1 MSDAKRVYMVVG
13 ELVGEDDKHLGVLV
27 DELFLTQR
35 KLEFGERKDLSDE
48 ELRKFLIE
56 HGSETL
62 DFVEGALRVRMSE
75 LPKVM
80 LDSRGYYRCR
90 KRGVQQF
97 IWDSAGILYYI
108 NDSGDFCTVSI
119 KVEEPMR
126 KVLNAPCRFVE
137 GFPRVGKFIKT
148 LRESKK
154 QSNARV
160 GERSRSKLTG
170 SDCSLKEQRVIDGK
184 LELVVTG
191 FSADG
196 NGVCKVDSAVT
207 RVEVYWGS
215 LVYGNV
221 RVLDLSAC
229 KELREVTIRATAS
242 SGDSKVTDSFALVLP
257 EIETGVP
264 VSLAVN
270 TKRVDF
276 RLAASA
282 RFKSL
287 ELSNCEVLGLD
298 RVQSKYI
305 EFGSFSHCTGLKRIQ
320 LKGTAGRNG
329 AYINDCDTEELSI
342 EGWSGYGSGVSQIRN
357 CGKLKTAVLN
367 YESLNLADLLRII
380 RDCRSLER
388 VYIRLGFLVGV
399 GEFYEKYK
407 DALALMNFG
416 SSKLR
421 SVRIDIRDGIRLKDS
436 LCVMYDSKVEF
447 SSNSKELE
455 SHFKAVNLSTEMRDF
470 ATLLGYFPL
479 RVIDD
484 KLTCCIEV
492 QRGDWIRLQ
501 EAEGN
506 SVYSRETLILPDKI
520 ERVVWLSE
528 FYGTKDSGV
537 ALKKLVVSHPVEI
550 SKAVYESI
558 GEIEGKEN
566 LRIVG

>member
-1 MSDAKRVYMVVG
+1 MANAKRVYVVVG
-13 ELVGEDDKHLGVLV
+13 ELVGEDDKHLGMLV
-27 DELFLTQR
+27 DELFLTQG

-48 ELRKFLIE
+48 EFRKFLIE

-108 NDSGDFCTVSI
+108 NDSGDFCTVTI
-119 KVEEPMR
+119 KVEEAMR
-126 KVLNAPCRFVE
+126 KVLNAPYRFVE
-137 GFPRVGKFIKT
+137 DFPRVGKFIKA
-148 LRESKK
+148 LREREK
-154 QSNARV
+154 QSSARV

-207 RVEVYWGS
+207 RVEIYWGS

-229 KELREVTIRATAS
+229 KELREVTIRATAA

-416 SSKLR
+416 SSKLK
-421 SVRIDIRDGIRLKDS
+421 SVRIEVRDGIKLPES
-436 LCVMYDSKVEF
+436 VCVMYDSRVEF
-447 SSNSKELE
+447 NSERAEILK
-455 SHFKAVNLSTEMRDF
+455 HFKPVNLSDEMRDF
-470 ATLLGYFPL
+470 VTLSEYFPL
-479 RVIDD
+479 RVIDN
-484 KLTCCIEV
+484 KLTCCIEAKL
-492 QRGDWIRLQ
+492 GEWISLTGVS
-501 EAEGN
+501 GN
-506 SVYSRETLILPDKI
+506 SVYSNETLIIPDKI
-520 ERVVWLSE
+520 ERLVGLSE
-528 FYGTKDSGV
+528 FYGTHDIGR
-537 ALKKLVVSHPVEI
+537 ALKRLVVRHPVEI
-550 SKAVYESI
+550 SKELVESI
-558 GEIEGKEN
+558 REIEGKEN
-566 LRIVG
+566 LKVVG

>member
-13 ELVGEDDKHLGVLV
+13 ELVGEDDKHLGVCV
-27 DELFLTQR
+27 DDMILTQR
-35 KLEFGERKDLSDE
+35 KLEFSERKDLSDE
-48 ELRKFLIE
+48 EFRKFLIE
-56 HGSETL
+56 HGSDTL
-62 DFVEGALRVRMSE
+62 DFSDGALRVRLSE

-119 KVEEPMR
+119 KVGESMR

-154 QSNARV
+154 QSNAKV

-170 SDCSLKEQRVIDGK
+170 SDCSLKEQRAVDGK
-184 LELVVTG
+184 LELVVSG
-191 FSADG
+191 FSESR

-207 RVEVYWGS
+207 MVDVHWGDI
-215 LVYGNV
+215 VYGNV

-229 KELREVTIRATAS
+229 AGLHEVTVQANVTGR
-242 SGDSKVTDSFALVLP
+242 DSKVTESFALVLP
-257 EIETGVP
+257 KVETGVS
-264 VSLAVN
+264 VSLAAN
-270 TKRVDF
+270 TKRADF
-276 RLAASA
+276 RLAESA

-287 ELSNCEVLGLD
+287 ELSKCEVLGLD
-298 RVQSKYI
+298 GERSIWY
-305 EFGSFSHCTGLKRIQ
+305 GSFLHCTGLKSLR
-320 LKGTAGRNG
+320 LGSVTGGNG
-329 AYINDCDTEELSI
+329 IYLNDCDTEEVTLK
-342 EGWSGYGSGVSQIRN
+342 GWSGVKEIRN
-357 CGKLKTAVLN
+357 CTKLKRAVIMC
-367 YESLNLADLLRII
+367 ESIDVSDLLNLVK
-380 RDCRSLER
+380 DCRSLER
-388 VYIRLGFLVGV
+388 VYLHIGYLIGE
-399 GEFYEKYK
+399 GEFYNRYK
-407 DALALMNFG
+407 DALAILNFG
-416 SSKLR
+416 SSKLK

-470 ATLLGYFPL
+470 TAVSEYFPL

-492 QRGDWIRLQ
+492 KRGDWIRLQ

-506 SVYSRETLILPDKI
+506 SVYNSETLIIPDKI
-520 ERVVWLSE
+520 ERLAGFSE
-528 FYGTKDSGV
+528 FYGVRDSGV
-537 ALKKLVVSHPVEI
+537 ALKKLVVRHPVEV
-550 SKAVYESI
+550 SQSVYEGI

>member
-13 ELVGEDDKHLGVLV
+13 ELVGEDDKHLGVCV
-27 DELFLTQR
+27 DEMILTQR
-35 KLEFGERKDLSDE
+35 KLEFSERKDLSDE
-48 ELRKFLIE
+48 EFRKFLIE
-56 HGSETL
+56 HGSDTL
-62 DFVEGALRVRMSE
+62 DFSDGALRVRLSE

-108 NDSGDFCTVSI
+108 NDSGDFCTVTI

-126 KVLNAPCRFVE
+126 KVLNELYRFVE
-137 GFPRVGKFIKT
+137 GFPREGKFIKA
-148 LRESKK
+148 LREREK
-154 QSNARV
+154 QSSARV

-170 SDCSLKEQRVIDGK
+170 SDCSLKEQRAVDGK
-184 LELVVTG
+184 LELVVNG
-191 FSADG
+191 FSESR

-207 RVEVYWGS
+207 RVDVHWGDI
-215 LVYGNV
+215 VYGNV

-229 KELREVTIRATAS
+229 AGLHEVTVQANVTGR
-242 SGDSKVTDSFALVLP
+242 DSKVTESFALVLP
-257 EIETGVP
+257 KVETGVS
-264 VSLAVN
+264 VSLAAN
-270 TKRVDF
+270 TKRADF
-276 RLAASA
+276 RLAESA

-287 ELSNCEVLGLD
+287 ELSKCEVLGLD
-298 RVQSKYI
+298 GERSIGY
-305 EFGSFSHCTGLKRIQ
+305 GSFLHCTGLKSLR
-320 LKGTAGRNG
+320 LGSATGGNG
-329 AYINDCDTEELSI
+329 VYLNDCDTEEVTLK
-342 EGWSGYGSGVSQIRN
+342 GWSGVKEIRN
-357 CGKLKTAVLN
+357 CTKLKRAVIMC
-367 YESLNLADLLRII
+367 ESVNIEELLSII
-380 RDCRSLER
+380 KDCRNLER
-388 VYIRLGFLVGV
+388 VYLHIGYLIGA
-399 GEFYEKYK
+399 GEFYNRYK
-407 DALALMNFG
+407 DALAILNFG
-416 SSKLR
+416 SSKLK

-492 QRGDWIRLQ
+492 KRGDWIRLQ

-520 ERVVWLSE
+520 ERVIGLSE
-528 FYGTKDSGV
+528 FYGVRDSGV
-537 ALKKLVVSHPVEI
+537 DLKKLVVRHPVEI
-550 SKAVYESI
+550 SKELVESI

>member
-13 ELVGEDDKHLGVLV
+13 ELVGEDDKHLGMLV
-27 DELFLTQR
+27 DEMLLTQR
-35 KLEFGERKDLSDE
+35 KLEFSERKDLSDE
-48 ELRKFLIE
+48 EFRKFLIE
-56 HGSETL
+56 HGSDTL

-97 IWDSAGILYYI
+97 IWDAAGILYYI
-108 NDSGDFCTVSI
+108 NDSGDFCTVTI
-119 KVEEPMR
+119 KVEEAMR

-137 GFPRVGKFIKT
+137 GFPRVGKFIKA

-154 QSNARV
+154 QSSAKV

-170 SDCSLKEQRVIDGK
+170 SDCSLKEQRAVDGK

-257 EIETGVP
+257 EVETGVP

-287 ELSNCEVLGLD
+287 ELSHCEVLGLE
-298 RVQSKYI
+298 RVKSKYI

-416 SSKLR
+416 SSKLK
-421 SVRIDIRDGIRLKDS
+421 SVRIEVRDGIRLPES
-436 LCVMYDSKVEF
+436 VCVMYDSRVEF
-447 SSNSKELE
+447 NSGREEILK
-455 SHFKAVNLSTEMRDF
+455 HFKPVNLSDEMRDF
-470 ATLLGYFPL
+470 VTLSEYFPL
-479 RVIDD
+479 RVIDN
-484 KLTCCIEV
+484 KLTCCIEAKL
-492 QRGDWIRLQ
+492 GEWISLTGVS
-501 EAEGN
+501 GN
-506 SVYSRETLILPDKI
+506 SVYSNETLIIPDKI
-520 ERVVWLSE
+520 ERLVGLSE
-528 FYGTKDSGV
+528 FYGTHDIGR
-537 ALKKLVVSHPVEI
+537 ALKRLVVRHPVEI
-550 SKAVYESI
+550 SKTVCESI

-566 LRIVG
+566 LRVVG

>member
-1 MSDAKRVYMVVG
+1 MSDAKRVYAVVG
-13 ELVGEDDKHLGVLV
+13 ELVGEDDKHLGMLV
-27 DELFLTQR
+27 AEMILTQR
-35 KLEFGERKDLSDE
+35 KLEFSERKDLSDE
-48 ELRKFLIE
+48 EFRKFLIE

-75 LPKVM
+75 LPKVEIN
-80 LDSRGYYRCR
+80 SSGYYRCR

-108 NDSGDFCTVSI
+108 NDSGDFCTVTI
-119 KVEEPMR
+119 KVEESMR
-126 KVLNAPCRFVE
+126 KVLNAPYRFVE

-170 SDCSLKEQRVIDGK
+170 SDCSLKEQRAVDGK
-184 LELVVTG
+184 LELVVSG
-191 FSADG
+191 FSESR

-207 RVEVYWGS
+207 MVDVHWGDI
-215 LVYGNV
+215 VYGNV

-229 KELREVTIRATAS
+229 KGLREVWVQANSTGR
-242 SGDSKVTDSFALVLP
+242 DSKVTDSFALVLP
-257 EIETGVP
+257 KVETGVY
-264 VSLAVN
+264 VYLAAN
-270 TKRVDF
+270 TKRADF
-276 RLAASA
+276 RLAESA

-287 ELSNCEVLGLD
+287 ELSNCEVLGIDGEL
-298 RVQSKYI
+298 SIGY
-305 EFGSFSHCTGLKRIQ
+305 GSFLHCTGLKSLR
-320 LKGTAGRNG
+320 LKSVAGSNG
-329 AYINDCDTEELSI
+329 VYLNDCDTEEVMLK
-342 EGWSGYGSGVSQIRN
+342 GWGGVKTIRN
-357 CGKLKTAVLN
+357 CKKLKTVVIMC
-367 YESLNLADLLRII
+367 ESIDVSDLLNLVK
-380 RDCRSLER
+380 DCRNLER
-388 VYIRLGFLVGV
+388 VYLHIGYLIGE
-399 GEFYEKYK
+399 GEFYKRYK
-407 DALALMNFG
+407 DALAILNFG
-416 SSKLR
+416 SSKLK
-421 SVRIDIRDGIRLKDS
+421 SVRIDIRDGINIPS
-436 LCVMYDSKVEF
+436 SICVMYDSKIEF

-484 KLTCCIEV
+484 KLNCCIEV
-492 QRGDWIRLQ
+492 KRGDWIRLQ

-520 ERVVWLSE
+520 ERVIGLSE

-550 SKAVYESI
+550 SRAVYESI

>member
-1 MSDAKRVYMVVG
+1 MANTKRVYAVVG
-13 ELVGEDDKHLGVLV
+13 ELFGEDDKYLGMLV
-27 DELFLTQR
+27 AEMLLTQR
-35 KLEFGERKDLSDE
+35 KLEFGERKNLSDK

-75 LPKVM
+75 LPKVEI
-80 LDSRGYYRCR
+80 DSRGYYRCR

-108 NDSGDFCTVSI
+108 NDSGDFCTVTI
-119 KVEEPMR
+119 KVEEAMR
-126 KVLNAPCRFVE
+126 KVLNEPYRFVE

-160 GERSRSKLTG
+160 GERSRSRLTG
-170 SDCSLKEQRVIDGK
+170 SDCSLKEQRAVDGQ
-184 LELVVTG
+184 LELVVNG
-191 FSADG
+191 FSESS

-207 RVEVYWGS
+207 MVDVHWGDI
-215 LVYGNV
+215 VYGNV

-229 KELREVTIRATAS
+229 AGLHEVTVQANVTGR
-242 SGDSKVTDSFALVLP
+242 DSKVTESFALILP
-257 EIETGVP
+257 KVETGVS
-264 VSLAVN
+264 VSLAAN
-270 TKRVDF
+270 TKLADF
-276 RLAASA
+276 RLAESA

-298 RVQSKYI
+298 GELSIGY
-305 EFGSFSHCTGLKRIQ
+305 GSFLHCTGLKSLR
-320 LKGTAGRNG
+320 LKSVAGSNG
-329 AYINDCDTEELSI
+329 VYLNDCDTEEVALK
-342 EGWSGYGSGVSQIRN
+342 GWSGVKTIRN
-357 CGKLKTAVLN
+357 CRKLKSVVLMF
-367 YESLNLADLLRII
+367 ESIDIQDLLSII
-380 RDCRSLER
+380 KDCRSLER
-388 VYIRLGFLVGV
+388 VSLHIGYLI
-399 GEFYEKYK
+399 GEGEVYKRYK
-407 DALALMNFG
+407 DALAILNFG
-416 SSKLR
+416 SSKLK
-421 SVRIDIRDGIRLKDS
+421 SVRIDIRDGINIPS
-436 LCVMYDSKVEF
+436 SICVMYDSKVEF

-470 ATLLGYFPL
+470 ANLLAYFPL

-492 QRGDWIRLQ
+492 KRGDWIRLQ

-506 SVYSRETLILPDKI
+506 SVYSKETLIIPDKI
-520 ERVVWLSE
+520 ERLAGFSE
-528 FYGTKDSGV
+528 FYGVRDSGV
-537 ALKKLVVSHPVEI
+537 ALKKLVVRHPVEI
-550 SKAVYESI
+550 SKELVESI

>member
-1 MSDAKRVYMVVG
+1 MSDAKRVYVVVG
-13 ELVGEDDKHLGVLV
+13 ELVGEDDKHLGVCV
-27 DELFLTQR
+27 DEMTLTQR
-35 KLEFGERKDLSDE
+35 KLEFSERKDLSDE
-48 ELRKFLIE
+48 EFRKFLIE

-75 LPKVM
+75 LPKVEIN
-80 LDSRGYYRCR
+80 SSGYYRCR

-97 IWDSAGILYYI
+97 IWDASGVLYYI
-108 NDSGDFCTVSI
+108 NDSGDFCTVTI
-119 KVEEPMR
+119 KVEEAMR
-126 KVLNAPCRFVE
+126 KVLNAPYRFVE
-137 GFPRVGKFIKT
+137 GFPRVGKFIKA
-148 LRESKK
+148 LREREK
-154 QSNARV
+154 QSSAKV

-170 SDCSLKEQRVIDGK
+170 SDCSLKEQRAVDGK

-207 RVEVYWGS
+207 RVDVHWGDI
-215 LVYGNV
+215 VYGNV

-229 KELREVTIRATAS
+229 AGLHEVTVQANVTGR
-242 SGDSKVTDSFALVLP
+242 DSKVTESFALILP
-257 EIETGVP
+257 KVETGVS
-264 VSLAVN
+264 VSLAAN
-270 TKRVDF
+270 TKRADF
-276 RLAASA
+276 RLAESA

-298 RVQSKYI
+298 GERSIGY
-305 EFGSFSHCTGLKRIQ
+305 GSFLHCTGLKSLR
-320 LKGTAGRNG
+320 LKSVAGSNG
-329 AYINDCDTEELSI
+329 VYLNDCDTEEVALK
-342 EGWSGYGSGVSQIRN
+342 GWSGVKTIRN
-357 CGKLKTAVLN
+357 CRKLKSVVLMF
-367 YESLNLADLLRII
+367 ESIDIQDLLSII
-380 RDCRSLER
+380 KDCRNLER
-388 VYIRLGFLVGV
+388 AYLHIGYLIGE
-399 GEFYEKYK
+399 GEFYNRYK
-407 DALALMNFG
+407 DALAILNFG
-416 SSKLR
+416 SSKLK
-421 SVRIDIRDGIRLKDS
+421 SVRVDIRDGIRLKDS

-492 QRGDWIRLQ
+492 KRGDWIRLQ

-506 SVYSRETLILPDKI
+506 SVYSRETLIIPDKI
-520 ERVVWLSE
+520 ERLAGFSE
-528 FYGTKDSGV
+528 FYGVRDSGV
-537 ALKKLVVSHPVEI
+537 ALKKLIVRHPVEI
-550 SKAVYESI
+550 SKSVYESI